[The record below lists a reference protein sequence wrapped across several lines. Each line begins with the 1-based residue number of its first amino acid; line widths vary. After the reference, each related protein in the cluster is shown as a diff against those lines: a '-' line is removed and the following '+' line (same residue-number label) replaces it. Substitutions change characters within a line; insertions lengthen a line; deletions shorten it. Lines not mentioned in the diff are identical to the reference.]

1 MILRLRSGITTQKGY
16 DTNALPLHPMDR
28 QESDEWEDSKRNAH
42 DAQKKDHLPVKTR
55 SILTHSTTATYCVHL
70 AKTNVF

>member
-42 DAQKKDHLPVKTR
+42 DAQKKDHLPVKT
-55 SILTHSTTATYCVHL
+55 
-70 AKTNVF
+70 